1 MFSAVGGGGSTSI
14 VIAVSGDG
22 AACAGWNI
30 NAGEADWGDQMLEI
44 RSDYESYQ
52 GFTNRTVTPWLGSQ
66 NTKYTHQVRCVVRLQ
81 FHGFVSAH
89 NRDRT
94 SLQIFVLKMNEHL
107 AQGWHLPP

>member
-52 GFTNRTVTPWLGSQ
+52 GFMGGLCLNLIRPIEL
-66 NTKYTHQVRCVVRLQ
+66 
-81 FHGFVSAH
+81 
-89 NRDRT
+89 
-94 SLQIFVLKMNEHL
+94 
-107 AQGWHLPP
+107 